1 MDKRKIISFIPI
13 FISFISFLFL
23 SIYVN
28 RIDLFPSEYIYLF
41 YALEAFIYT
50 SCIILILFK
59 NKIMKI
65 ISISFAILFII
76 INCIGIYYL
85 KHLDR
90 FIDNGFTGDIITT
103 STYYL
108 VTSKNNTVNDID
120 SVTLD
125 NEITYFEISKNN
137 SIARDK
143 LGNYEYI
150 VTDNINK
157 YLLDNKNNSFYLL
170 VDSINYKITF
180 EYDNNLKEEDYKII
194 YEFDIETSEK
204 RNNTVK
210 DSYTI
215 LVMGKDFSRNR
226 NDLNMLIT
234 VNTITHKVLFTSIP
248 RDYYI
253 PTVGYKYPDSLMVM
267 GILGDDVVIESLDA
281 FFGIE
286 IDFKISL
293 YTENLVDIV
302 DKIGGIEYCSDKAY
316 RTTHALVI
324 GTYDDTKGS
333 KFYVKKG
340 CQHLNGIQTL
350 TVARERLAFKGENG
364 GDRVRQNNCRKI
376 MISILE
382 KILKDTKITNYTSV
396 LDSFSDFYIT
406 DMNRDTITVLLKSV
420 IRNGGY
426 EILEQSVN
434 GSGGHGPLRQNTCVS
449 DLLYPY
455 MDTVKKASEKIN
467 EIVNER

>member
-204 RNNTVK
+204 RNNTIK

-215 LVMGKDFSRNR
+215 LVMGKD
-226 NDLNMLIT
+226 
-234 VNTITHKVLFTSIP
+234 K
-248 RDYYI
+248 
-253 PTVGYKYPDSLMVM
+253 
-267 GILGDDVVIESLDA
+267 
-281 FFGIE
+281 
-286 IDFKISL
+286 
-293 YTENLVDIV
+293 
-302 DKIGGIEYCSDKAY
+302 
-316 RTTHALVI
+316 
-324 GTYDDTKGS
+324 
-333 KFYVKKG
+333 
-340 CQHLNGIQTL
+340 
-350 TVARERLAFKGENG
+350 
-364 GDRVRQNNCRKI
+364 
-376 MISILE
+376 
-382 KILKDTKITNYTSV
+382 
-396 LDSFSDFYIT
+396 
-406 DMNRDTITVLLKSV
+406 
-420 IRNGGY
+420 
-426 EILEQSVN
+426 
-434 GSGGHGPLRQNTCVS
+434 
-449 DLLYPY
+449 
-455 MDTVKKASEKIN
+455 
-467 EIVNER
+467 